1 MQHTTITSWARLIWE
16 GLRTYGV
23 DADALFAEVGLD
35 PSALTDPNARYPVP
49 SMGRLWNL
57 AVERSG
63 DPCFGLTAAAQW
75 HATTWHGLGYAWL
88 ASSSLE
94 EALRR
99 VTRYGAVL
107 STAAD
112 FRMITNET
120 GVRLTLSAKRGT
132 ATSAADVVI
141 DAALANVVYMCR
153 ATFGPD
159 FSPSR
164 VEFVHGGD
172 GCRQRRREFFKAP
185 VVYRGRENALDI
197 AADVATKPLA
207 TANAELAHA
216 NEKVIADYLA
226 QLGPG
231 TAVARVQAKLID
243 GLSSGNITAQRVA
256 DSLFLSQR
264 TLQRQLAREG
274 TSFTAVLEETRRDLA
289 ERFIRDQ
296 SLTLIEITF
305 LLGFSEISSF
315 SRAFKRWTG
324 LAPTDFRSQCS
335 SSESQDV

>member
-1 MQHTTITSWARLIWE
+1 MIWE

-23 DADALFAEVGLD
+23 DADALFVEVGLD
-35 PSALTDPNARYPVP
+35 PSALSDPNARYPVP

-75 HATTWHGLGYAWL
+75 HATTWHGLGFAWL
-88 ASSSLE
+88 ASSTLE

-112 FRMITNET
+112 FRMVTIET
-120 GVRLTLSAKRGT
+120 GIRLTLSAKRGYVVE
-132 ATSAADVVI
+132 AADVVI
-141 DAALANVVYMCR
+141 DAALANVVHMCR
-153 ATFGPD
+153 ATYGPD
-159 FSPSR
+159 FRPSR

-185 VVYRGRENALDI
+185 VVYRGRENALEI
-197 AADVATKPLA
+197 AADVVAKPLA

-216 NEKVIADYLA
+216 NERVIADYFA

-231 TAVARVQAKLID
+231 TTVARVQAKLID
-243 GLSSGNITAQRVA
+243 GLPSGNIIAERIA
-256 DSLFLSQR
+256 ESLFVSQR

-274 TSFTAVLEETRRDLA
+274 TSFTAVLDQTRRELA

-324 LAPTDFRSQCS
+324 LAPTEFRGQC
-335 SSESQDV
+335 

>member
-1 MQHTTITSWARLIWE
+1 MIWE

-23 DADALFAEVGLD
+23 DADALFVEVGLD
-35 PSALTDPNARYPVP
+35 PSALSDPNARYPVP

-75 HATTWHGLGYAWL
+75 HATTWHGLGFAWL
-88 ASSSLE
+88 ASSTLE

-112 FRMITNET
+112 FRMVTIET
-120 GVRLTLSAKRGT
+120 GIRLTLSAKRGYVVE
-132 ATSAADVVI
+132 AADVVI
-141 DAALANVVYMCR
+141 DAALANVVHMCR
-153 ATFGPD
+153 ATYGPD
-159 FSPSR
+159 FRPSR

-185 VVYRGRENALDI
+185 VVYRGRENALEI
-197 AADVATKPLA
+197 AADVVAKPLA

-216 NEKVIADYLA
+216 NERVIADYFA

-231 TAVARVQAKLID
+231 TTVARVQAKLID
-243 GLSSGNITAQRVA
+243 GLPSGNITAERIAESIFV
-256 DSLFLSQR
+256 SQR

-274 TSFTAVLEETRRDLA
+274 TSFTAVLDQTRRELA

-324 LAPTDFRSQCS
+324 LAPTEFKSQC
-335 SSESQDV
+335 

>member
-1 MQHTTITSWARLIWE
+1 
-16 GLRTYGV
+16 
-23 DADALFAEVGLD
+23 
-35 PSALTDPNARYPVP
+35 
-49 SMGRLWNL
+49 MGRLWNL

-75 HATTWHGLGYAWL
+75 HATTWHGLGFAWL
-88 ASSSLE
+88 ASSTLE

-112 FRMITNET
+112 FRMVTIET
-120 GVRLTLSAKRGT
+120 GIRLTLSAKRGYVVE
-132 ATSAADVVI
+132 AADVVI
-141 DAALANVVYMCR
+141 DAALANVVHMCR
-153 ATFGPD
+153 ATYGPD
-159 FSPSR
+159 FRPSR

-185 VVYRGRENALDI
+185 VVYRGRENALEI
-197 AADVATKPLA
+197 AADVVAKPLA

-216 NEKVIADYLA
+216 NERVIADYFA

-231 TAVARVQAKLID
+231 TTVARVQAKLID
-243 GLSSGNITAQRVA
+243 GLPSGNITAERIA
-256 DSLFLSQR
+256 ESLFVSQR

-274 TSFTAVLEETRRDLA
+274 TSFTAVLDQTRRELA

-324 LAPTDFRSQCS
+324 LAPTEFKSQC
-335 SSESQDV
+335 

>member
-1 MQHTTITSWARLIWE
+1 MIWE

-23 DADALFAEVGLD
+23 DADALFVEVGLD
-35 PSALTDPNARYPVP
+35 PSALSDPNARYPVP

-75 HATTWHGLGYAWL
+75 HATTWHGLGFAWL
-88 ASSSLE
+88 ASSTLE

-112 FRMITNET
+112 FRMVTIET
-120 GVRLTLSAKRGT
+120 GIRLTLSAKRGYVVE
-132 ATSAADVVI
+132 AADVVI
-141 DAALANVVYMCR
+141 DAALANVVHMCR
-153 ATFGPD
+153 ATYGPD
-159 FSPSR
+159 FRPSR

-185 VVYRGRENALDI
+185 VVYRGRENALEI
-197 AADVATKPLA
+197 AADVVAKPLA

-216 NEKVIADYLA
+216 NERVIADYFA

-231 TAVARVQAKLID
+231 TTVARVQAKLID
-243 GLSSGNITAQRVA
+243 GLPSGNIIAERIA
-256 DSLFLSQR
+256 ESLFVSQR

-274 TSFTAVLEETRRDLA
+274 TSFTAVLDQTRRELA

-324 LAPTDFRSQCS
+324 LAPTEFKSQC
-335 SSESQDV
+335 

>member
-1 MQHTTITSWARLIWE
+1 
-16 GLRTYGV
+16 
-23 DADALFAEVGLD
+23 
-35 PSALTDPNARYPVP
+35 
-49 SMGRLWNL
+49 MGRLWSL

-88 ASSSLE
+88 ASSTLE

-99 VTRYGAVL
+99 ITRYGAVL

-112 FRMITNET
+112 FRITRKQNEL
-120 GVRLTLSAKRGT
+120 RLTLSGKKGSAVK
-132 ATSAADVVI
+132 AADAVI
-141 DAALANVVYMCR
+141 DAALANVVHMCR
-153 ATFGPD
+153 ATYGPD
-159 FSPSR
+159 FRPSL

-172 GCRQRRREFFKAP
+172 GCRQKRREFFKAP
-185 VVYRGRENALDI
+185 VVYRGAENALEI
-197 AADVATKPLA
+197 AADVVAKPLA
-207 TANAELAHA
+207 TANADLAHA
-216 NEKVIADYLA
+216 NERVIADYLA
-226 QLGPG
+226 QLGRDS
-231 TAVARVQAKLID
+231 TVARVQAKLID
-243 GLSSGNITAQRVA
+243 GLSSGDITAQRVA
-256 DSLFLSQR
+256 ESLFISQR

-274 TSFTAVLEETRRDLA
+274 TSFTAVMEETRRELA

-324 LAPTDFRSQCS
+324 LAPTEFRSQC
-335 SSESQDV
+335 

>member
-23 DADALFAEVGLD
+23 DADALFIEVGLD
-35 PSALTDPNARYPVP
+35 PSALTDSNARYPVP
-49 SMGRLWNL
+49 AMGRLWNL

-88 ASSSLE
+88 ASSTLE

-99 VTRYGAVL
+99 ITRYGAVL

-112 FRMITNET
+112 FRMARKQN
-120 GVRLTLSAKRGT
+120 GVRLTLSAKKGV
-132 ATSAADVVI
+132 AAKASDAVI
-141 DAALANVVYMCR
+141 DAVLANVVYMCR
-153 ATFGPD
+153 ATYGPD
-159 FSPSR
+159 FSPSL
-164 VEFVHGGD
+164 VEFIHPGD
-172 GCRQRRREFFKAP
+172 GCRQRRGEFFKAP
-185 VVYRGRENALDI
+185 VVYRGGENALEI
-197 AADVATKPLA
+197 AADVVAKPLA
-207 TANAELAHA
+207 TANADLAHA

-226 QLGPG
+226 QLKRE
-231 TAVARVQAKLID
+231 TTVARVQAKLID

-256 DSLFLSQR
+256 KSLFVSQR
-264 TLQRQLAREG
+264 TLQRQLATEG
-274 TSFTAVLEETRRDLA
+274 TSFTTVLEETRRELA

-324 LAPTDFRSQCS
+324 LAPTEFRSQC
-335 SSESQDV
+335 